1 MTGTPPSRVY
11 LIKAADGFPMGI
23 SALGG
28 EEKPVVLILHS
39 PKCVATACPFRPT
52 EAPLTRSKPHNVGR
66 ARLSCSMNHA
76 SSSCFDTAIPY
87 VFSMCSAP
95 GDGWNPPV
103 IAMATFR
110 LLSFLREERCPMES
124 SFTSG
129 VTWTETHATTVT
141 RAPKR
146 PTPTSSAP
154 IIQQPRLS
162 RHPYK

>member
-1 MTGTPPSRVY
+1 MARGVKETTGGGGAAQLLGVWSLLSDDLMTGTPPSRVY

-52 EAPLTRSKPHNVGR
+52 EAPLTRSKPHNVGH
-66 ARLSCSMNHA
+66 AQLSCSMYHA

-87 VFSMCSAP
+87 VFSVCSAP

-110 LLSFLREERCPMES
+110 LSSFLCEERCPME
-124 SFTSG
+124 
-129 VTWTETHATTVT
+129 
-141 RAPKR
+141 
-146 PTPTSSAP
+146 
-154 IIQQPRLS
+154 RL
-162 RHPYK
+162 HWQVA